1 MKALALDF
9 DGVLFDS
16 AREAFAVALRSFAAL
31 RPRAHLARLAA
42 QPEPEANAA
51 LYAAFL
57 GLMPLGNRAE
67 DYGVAL
73 SALEAGVR
81 LRDQAAYDAWYAG
94 QDATFLRAYHARF
107 YAERAA
113 WARCDREGWLRLMPP
128 FAPFLA
134 VLRRRAGEIPYAIA
148 TAKDRASVTE
158 LLVRHGAAD
167 LFEPERILDK
177 EAGRSKRAHLERL
190 AETAGLPFPE
200 ITFVDDKV
208 NHLED
213 VASLG
218 VRCALAA
225 WGYNG
230 EREHREARAA
240 GFPVCTLEE
249 AERMLFGPLPPGK
262 LR

>member
-1 MKALALDF
+1 VRALALDF

-16 AREAFAVALRSFAAL
+16 AREAFAVALRAFAAL
-31 RPRAHLARLAA
+31 RPRARLARMAA
-42 QPEPEANAA
+42 APDPQANAA
-51 LYAAFL
+51 LFSAFL
-57 GLMPLGNRAE
+57 ELMPLGNRAE

-73 SALEAGVR
+73 AALEAGVR
-81 LRDQAAYDAWYAG
+81 LPDQAAYDAWYAA
-94 QDATFLRAYHARF
+94 QDAAWLRAYHARF
-107 YAERAA
+107 YEERAA
-113 WARCDREGWLRLMPP
+113 WARRDRESWLGLMPP
-128 FAPFLA
+128 FAPFLS
-134 VLRRRAGEIPYAIA
+134 VLRRRAGEVPYAIA
-148 TAKDRASVTE
+148 TAKDRASVRE
-158 LLVRHGAAD
+158 LLARHDAGD

-190 AETAGLPFPE
+190 ADQLDLPFAA

-225 WGYNG
+225 WGYNS
-230 EREHREARAA
+230 EREHIEARSA
-240 GFPVCTLEE
+240 GFPVCTLAE
-249 AERMLFGPLPPGK
+249 AEPLLFGPLPAGK

>member
-1 MKALALDF
+1 VRALALDF

-16 AREAFAVALRSFAAL
+16 AHEAFAVALRSFAAL
-31 RPRAHLARLAA
+31 RPGARLARLAA
-42 QPEPEANAA
+42 QPEVDPGGR
-51 LYAAFL
+51 LFAAFL
-57 GLMPLGNRAE
+57 ELMPLGNRAE

-94 QDATFLRAYHARF
+94 QDVVWLRAYHARF
-107 YAERAA
+107 YEERARF
-113 WARCDREGWLRLMPP
+113 ARSDRERWLGLMPP

-134 VLRRRAGEIPYAIA
+134 VLRRRAGEVPYAIA

-158 LLVRHGAAD
+158 LLARHGADD

-177 EAGRSKRAHLERL
+177 EVGRSKRTHMERL
-190 AETAGLPFPE
+190 AEALDLPFPA

-213 VASLG
+213 VAPLG

-230 EREHREARAA
+230 EREHVEARAA
-240 GFPVCTLEE
+240 GIPVCTLDA
-249 AERMLFGPLPPGK
+249 AEPLLFGPFPPGK